1 MKTFIRYAPLLL
13 LATAWELAARFEL
26 VSNSALP
33 PLSDVIAAW
42 IDMIKDGELITN
54 GGASLYRAFA
64 GLGLSILIGATLGIV
79 MAWWKPV
86 NVLLSPIV
94 EIFYPLPKSALIP
107 VTVIWLGFGDGSK
120 ILLIFLGCM
129 LPVTIG
135 AFNGARSS
143 EQVLVW
149 SARSM
154 GANKLRM
161 LWDVVVPSAMPELL
175 NGIRTALALSFIL
188 LVSSELIVA
197 QKGFGYLIGSLGANG
212 TYDAMYAVVLTV
224 AFLGFAADRVYL
236 LILKRTLAWRE
247 QTP

>member
-1 MKTFIRYAPLLL
+1 MKQSLIRYLPLLL
-13 LATAWELAARFEL
+13 LAAGWELAARLEL
-26 VSNSALP
+26 VSSTALP

-42 IDMIKDGELITN
+42 IDMIKDGELVSN
-54 GGASLYRAFA
+54 GASSLYRAGV
-64 GLGLSILIGATLGIV
+64 GLALSVIVGTLLGIS

-86 NVLLSPIV
+86 NVLVAPLV

-129 LPVTIG
+129 LPVTLG

-154 GANKLRM
+154 GANRLRM
-161 LWDVVVPSAMPELL
+161 LWDVVLPSAMPELL
-175 NGIRTALALSFIL
+175 NGIRTALALAFIL

-197 QKGFGYLIGSLGANG
+197 QKGFGYLIGFLGANG
-212 TYDAMYAVVLTV
+212 SYDAMYAVVFTV
-224 AFLGFAADRVYL
+224 AFLGFAADRIYQMFVHRVL
-236 LILKRTLAWRE
+236 LWR
-247 QTP
+247 Q